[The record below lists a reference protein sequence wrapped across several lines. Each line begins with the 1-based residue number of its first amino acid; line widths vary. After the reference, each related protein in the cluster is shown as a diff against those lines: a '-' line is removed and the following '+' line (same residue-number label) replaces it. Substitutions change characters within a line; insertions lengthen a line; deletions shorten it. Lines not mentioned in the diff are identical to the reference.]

1 MKSELA
7 NDFPRLQ
14 IIFEKL
20 NNQNILIH
28 KKEQVLVESNRELES
43 MKGIFKGKQ
52 RKVLQE
58 KIGELTTQIASMKQ
72 HLSGIVLDYGY
83 KNIKAFLVTMP
94 QKQITTVTKKQFK
107 NGKVTPH
114 TDFLVVHGWIY
125 N

>member
-83 KNIKAFLVTMP
+83 KNIKAFLADYNAAKADYDSY
-94 QKQITTVTKKQFK
+94 QKAIQEWKSDTAYRFSCRAWLDI
-107 NGKVTPH
+107 
-114 TDFLVVHGWIY
+114 
-125 N
+125 